1 MDNPFWRF
9 SLETYKLDGVQ
20 PASIALQDDW
30 DVDVNLLLYAAWL
43 ASLDLALTA
52 DHMAQVEAAVA
63 AWREEVVLPTRELR
77 RNLKEIPGAGDLR
90 EKIARLELEAEA
102 HQQDLIFACYRESVL
117 QGPGSLA
124 ANLAEVAG
132 LGVDRALLA
141 TLERALAGVANPIGR

>member
-1 MDNPFWRF
+1 MSNPFWEF
-9 SLETYKLDGVQ
+9 SLAHYELDDVPQ
-20 PASIALQDDW
+20 ACLVLQDEFGL
-30 DVDVNLLLYAAWL
+30 DVNLLLYAAWL

-52 DHMAQVEAAVA
+52 DHLAQVEAAVA

-77 RNLKEIPGAGDLR
+77 RNLKEIPGADALR

-117 QGPGSLA
+117 QGPGNLA